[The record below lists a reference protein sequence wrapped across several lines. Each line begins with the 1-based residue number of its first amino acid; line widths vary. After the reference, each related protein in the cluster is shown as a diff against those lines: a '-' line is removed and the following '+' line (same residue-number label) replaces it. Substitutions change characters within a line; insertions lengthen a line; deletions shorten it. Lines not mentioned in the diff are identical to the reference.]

1 MSGGFVGQIIVRVLA
16 SLVSIATAFT
26 MNAVAPQQSSAPV
39 HTRSNAVTTTAKSS
53 TTAVKPIIQPTPSG
67 VVRQTALQENEYG
80 AHWSEADGLAAFLDG
95 NDNVFVKNA
104 QGVIDVSEHQ
114 HEIDWD
120 AVKNSG
126 VDGAIIRISYG
137 WDNGYDK
144 QALRNIRECKR
155 LGIPFGIYMYSYA
168 EKAADGAAEG
178 ADVVNLLKGAGVS
191 PSDLTYPV
199 YYDLEKWSWSGH
211 HPPTSPYVYQDI
223 VASWWNQLVSAGY
236 TKLGVYSYTNYL
248 RGPLNSQYIHERT
261 SWVASYG
268 SRVGFPITT
277 ALRGWQYTS
286 SGSVNGIAGRVDL
299 NAFGMADGGEI
310 NGTSEF
316 GTTTSS
322 SSHATNNTEYAG
334 FDVQQLPLM
343 DLPSGDYFIN
353 TMLKSTSSI
362 DIPGASKSDG
372 TTIQLYSWNN
382 SNAQKFAFERQ
393 NDGTYVIRNK
403 NSGKVLDVRYAAAAN
418 GAVVWQYAA
427 NGSQAQR
434 WLIRNA
440 GNGYFIQSAL
450 GNWVLDIAG
459 ANRANGTR
467 ISLYRPNG
475 TKAQLFVPSST
486 DFAAKNG
493 LLVKSAVNNKV
504 GMDIRWGSLSNSAPL
519 QIYQNN
525 GSQAQRFSFKQVGN
539 GLYTVLNDNS
549 HKAIDVPGAA
559 TDNGVKLQ
567 QYTANGTDA
576 QTWALWK
583 YADGTYALI
592 SMCSGKAID
601 IPSANAHNGQRVQMY
616 TPNHTAAQ
624 RWKIE

>member
-1 MSGGFVGQIIVRVLA
+1 MGQIIVRVLA
-16 SLVSIATAFT
+16 GLASIATAFT
-26 MNAVAPQQSSAPV
+26 MNVVAPKQTSLPTGALKNNVANTIVQP
-39 HTRSNAVTTTAKSS
+39 HT
-53 TTAVKPIIQPTPSG
+53 SG
-67 VVRQTALQENEYG
+67 VVRQTSLSENEYG
-80 AHWSEADGLAAFLDG
+80 AHWEDSDGSPAFIDG
-95 NDNVFVKNA
+95 NGDEFVKNA
-104 QGVIDVSEHQ
+104 KGVIDVSEHQ
-114 HEIDWD
+114 HLIDWD
-120 AVKNSG
+120 AVKDSG
-126 VDGAIIRISYG
+126 IDGAIIRISYG
-137 WDNGYDK
+137 WGNGYDK
-144 QALRNIRECKR
+144 QALRNISECKR

-168 EKAADGAAEG
+168 EKPEDGAAEG
-178 ADVVNLLKGAGVS
+178 ADIVSLLKGAGVD
-191 PSDLTYPV
+191 PEDLTYPV
-199 YYDLEKWSWSGH
+199 YYDLERWSWSGH
-211 HPPTSPYVYQDI
+211 KPPTSPYVYQDI

-236 TKLGVYSYTNYL
+236 HKLGVYSYTNYL

-268 SRVGFPITT
+268 SRVGFPIST

-286 SGSVNGIAGRVDL
+286 SGSVNGIEGRVDL

-310 NGTSEF
+310 NGVSEF
-316 GTTTSS
+316 GNTISP
-322 SSHATNNTEYAG
+322 SSHSTRNTGYSG
-334 FDVQQLPLM
+334 FDVKQLPLIN
-343 DLPSGDYFIN
+343 LPSGDYFIN

-403 NSGKVLDVRYAAAAN
+403 NSGKVLDVRYAAPAN

-434 WLIRNA
+434 WLIRNS

-486 DFAAKNG
+486 DFAVKNG
-493 LLVKSAVNNKV
+493 LFVKSAVNNKV

-519 QIYQNN
+519 QIYQSN

-539 GLYTVLNDNS
+539 GLYAVLNDNS

-567 QYTANGTDA
+567 QYTANYTDA

-601 IPSANAHNGQRVQMY
+601 IPGANAHNGQRVQMY